1 MVLWHKFN
9 YLIINKMKQEM
20 NYEGMSYSEL
30 VAQKMALEMAI
41 NKMREQEMKRAF
53 DELLKTYSV
62 SKEEMMRI
70 YFGEDYTSSIP
81 VVENTLETGKAPL
94 ALPEPQVETPK
105 EETISITPEPQEENK
120 LEGLWNHPA
129 LKAPYTSKAGKKNE
143 AAPEESPETELPTME
158 SLLSDVPEYRE
169 LYTPKVLMKKSKK
182 SLPTMDELLADD
194 PTNRILCL
202 GNQKEKGSPY
212 RQHTRINHADGII
225 PTETATGKTMVY
237 IPPRPTMKA

>member
-1 MVLWHKFN
+1 
-9 YLIINKMKQEM
+9 M
-20 NYEGMSYSEL
+20 NYDGMSYNEL
-30 VAQKMALEMAI
+30 VAQKMELEKAI

-53 DELLKTYSV
+53 DELLKTYSI

-70 YFGEDYTSSIP
+70 YFGEDSTTSIP
-81 VVENTLETGKAPL
+81 VVENTLDAGEAPF
-94 ALPEPQVETPK
+94 ALPEPKVETPK
-105 EETISITPEPQEENK
+105 EEMVSITPEPQEGNK
-120 LEGLWNHPA
+120 VDDLWNHPA

-143 AAPEESPETELPTME
+143 VAPVDGPETELPTME
-158 SLLSDVPEYRE
+158 SLLSDVPEYKE

-182 SLPTMDELLADD
+182 SLPTMDELLSDD

-202 GNQKEKGSPY
+202 GNVKEKGSPY

>member
-1 MVLWHKFN
+1 MEK
-9 YLIINKMKQEM
+9 KM
-20 NYEGMSYSEL
+20 NYEGMSYNEL

-53 DELLKTYSV
+53 GELLKTYSV
-62 SKEEMMRI
+62 TKEELMKV
-70 YFGEDYTSSIP
+70 YFGEDVTTAT
-81 VVENTLETGKAPL
+81 VENPLDSVKEPL
-94 ALPEPQVETPK
+94 ALPEPQVVIPE
-105 EETISITPEPQEENK
+105 EETVSITPEPQVENNVDD
-120 LEGLWNHPA
+120 LWNHPA

-158 SLLSDVPEYRE
+158 SLLSDVPEYKE

-182 SLPTMDELLADD
+182 SLPTMDELLSDD

-202 GNQKEKGSPY
+202 GNEKEKGSPY

-237 IPPRPTMKA
+237 IPPRPTMTA

>member
-1 MVLWHKFN
+1 
-9 YLIINKMKQEM
+9 MKQKM

-62 SKEEMMRI
+62 TKEELMKV
-70 YFGEDYTSSIP
+70 YFGEDVTTAT
-81 VVENTLETGKAPL
+81 VENPLDSVKEPL
-94 ALPEPQVETPK
+94 ALPEPQVVIPE
-105 EETISITPEPQEENK
+105 EETVSITPEPQVENNVDD
-120 LEGLWNHPA
+120 LWNHPA
-129 LKAPYTSKAGKKNE
+129 LKAPYTSKARKKKV

-158 SLLSDVPEYRE
+158 SLLSDVPEYKE
-169 LYTPKVLMKKSKK
+169 LYTPKVLMKNSKK
-182 SLPTMDELLADD
+182 SLPTMDELLSDD

-202 GNQKEKGSPY
+202 GNEKEKGSPY

-237 IPPRPTMKA
+237 IPPRPTMTA